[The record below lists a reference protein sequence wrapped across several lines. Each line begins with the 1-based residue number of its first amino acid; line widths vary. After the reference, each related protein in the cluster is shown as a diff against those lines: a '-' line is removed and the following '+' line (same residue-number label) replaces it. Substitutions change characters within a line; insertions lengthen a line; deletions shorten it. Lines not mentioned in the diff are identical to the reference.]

1 MAKQAGT
8 DRMARDIRE
17 DLKRIATTSGR
28 YFTGTAKLFLAS
40 SAEVVGQKMPTV
52 GSMLD
57 ANRDF
62 MNDTMKFLRNPVD
75 AVHRGID
82 RALSGETVQAAKKL
96 ATDALSDLETGN
108 FYDPDRDR
116 SGYGSN
122 IDNLLDNFGDIDMSG
137 FDAEGEYEEPDL
149 SGFEHDED
157 LLESHEQADD
167 TRTVAT
173 IGAIQNTGDAI
184 VKNQKYNAQMDI
196 RLGIKQHS
204 QMMSSMSNIIT
215 QQGALLESVNAATA
229 SILEVN
235 REAHQELMGVL
246 GTVTQLLG
254 DIKSLQEPAAPDE
267 VVRDETFDI
276 YGSNGA
282 LDIKK
287 WLNAAKKN
295 IDEKYNIS
303 STIGMMTMGMSPKQL
318 MELVADNPLMLIAN
332 PIVEKMIPDYLKNTM
347 DTTQKYLQNFF
358 PSLLAK
364 MAERGRKFDKDATE
378 GGGKLT
384 DLLAGIFGVQSKND
398 AYLDLSPAKVNDRA
412 VFTNR
417 TAAAI
422 EKVIPMWLSKIYSA
436 VSGDPLQMYDYTR
449 GEIASVNETIA
460 NVYHSTNDLA
470 GRMGE
475 GARIFMNRALDDRAF
490 KWVDPREREKFE
502 NYLYRFLQDAA
513 KDGRMINPYAEGGI
527 KDLLPYDMNS
537 RLYAPLIEATL
548 KHMPRSELMSLNRE
562 INDSRRSLSSATR
575 LKATS
580 LKESGLDIMFAMAD
594 PTLKANIEAVSP
606 NYRNGISPDKMKEM
620 VAENREGGI
629 RAGRIMRGTGQYL
642 DDITSMLRRGIITY
656 THIIDDNGSGL
667 GGSNP
672 NIDVLSAN
680 PALRRI
686 LDDAKSENDLLQSIT
701 DKEAKDKT
709 DEARR
714 ISQIIAENVE
724 KQITD
729 RTRMWIDGKPGNIDN
744 VSVDLAQGRLIIN
757 STAEGKSDNKM
768 TEEQRIREDRG
779 NKVRGIV
786 KGGVGRLQEAF
797 HWAPDA
803 KFGQKVKDIMDSPFK
818 LVDLGLRTMDAF
830 LFKVIYGEDAVNI
843 PDVDDSGELRDA
855 DATSLMRTINRRMRA
870 EWSSAKDWFKEYV
883 GNPIKEFFVGEHG
896 ILNSFKERLTD
907 RFIEPIVNKVVGIK
921 DAAASKLLGNREIV
935 EKYVDDP
942 DHPGEKKLVKEK
954 GAYSG
959 GLLSGAL
966 NKINDK
972 KQKIETDLKQKKR
985 SFIDNLM
992 YGENV
997 EGKGVSHSLQQV
1009 GTRKVKNSR
1018 MTRNGLEEYEEE
1030 VPIWADVQ
1038 EFSGIMGKLK
1048 EGAQTVRGWLFGEDE
1063 DGNDHD
1069 SWNKYNMVKGEF
1081 KKAFPD
1087 MTIGAGIGL
1096 VGSLFLPG
1104 GPIVGSILG
1113 AAGGLVAGSDKLKN
1127 YLFGEEEEDH
1137 ETTKYNWK
1145 TGEIETVKG
1154 KGRKGG
1160 VVDSRIQDAFKKFAP
1175 KMTIGAGI
1183 GALTGMFLPGG
1194 PVIGAILGASGG
1206 MAAASD
1212 RVKEMIFGN
1221 VESDDSGL
1229 ISRNTRKKLVDTVK
1243 TNAPGIIGGAAAGAK
1258 LGSMLGAGLGL
1269 IPGMALLPTGPIFTL
1284 LGGITGAIGGN
1295 TIQEMFFGKEEE
1307 VEEPDPK
1314 DPTKTIKKKRRV
1326 GGLFG
1331 RAFDGVKKKV
1341 DGFGDKLSSFGD
1353 KVGDWFKSD
1362 VLGPIG
1368 NSMQPLKDAATNA
1381 KNTVEDAFRNM
1392 GNHIKNSL
1400 DTVFNSAF
1408 GGEDGIKGFWEEK
1421 VKKPLSN
1428 MTNKIFSG
1436 IGKAI
1441 GAVLSAPFKLV
1452 SFMLTGSFGVDKDVD
1467 LNSDEE
1473 ANDTPKRK
1481 RKKFPGVR
1489 KAATGLLDRFVS
1501 WRDKGTEESNENMK
1515 ETLRYWEQP
1524 DVEHEKTDREL
1535 ADEAYADV
1543 MAQERSNREKRR
1555 ESRKA
1560 FAGKIKDKWN
1570 KFVYG
1575 DAEEESEEQE
1585 PTTPKK
1591 SWYEQFKEDSAARRA
1606 DRLQQKA
1613 EKDEAR
1619 KKRREDDLERKAKKK
1634 EDRQKRREDAHALKE
1649 ERADNIAQD
1658 ASANKDIKEG
1668 SKKTR
1673 NAASY
1678 LKSIDHT
1685 VTKIY
1690 KEIKGQFNGVA
1701 WNVAYIK
1708 ASIDKSMG
1716 KGGKYLSDDELPENM
1731 EGSNKQVR
1739 KRRGLFGRAIDR
1751 ISDAA
1756 WFVKDKAVGAKDA
1769 VVDKVMGLV
1778 DGITKPF
1785 KALGGAAKN
1794 AASAIGTFGS
1804 FVFDIIGKIGRG
1816 MAEGIAK
1823 AVAGAGS
1830 MIGRA
1835 FAGLGRMIWNAGK
1848 GLGEAIGNAF
1858 SLVTDVV
1865 KNVAG
1870 GLMAGASALW
1880 KMAADVAPDIAHGIW
1895 SGVKFVG
1902 KGVWKGIKGV
1912 GKLSVGAVKSVAGG
1926 VKKAWNFV
1934 RGKKDPEK
1942 QKADSLH
1949 KISEAIHK
1957 GLMGMGIGSKDDIK
1971 PYPWVKVT
1979 NGKIADRL
1987 NSYAIPVY
1995 VLGGSLNTRQDNED
2009 YDREDKPFTGK
2020 ASPNPFTPSTEEL
2033 KDPRYGFG
2041 TVPLGDTG
2049 ERVPFDYKID
2059 TESPF
2064 GEVLGIPKN
2073 ADEYWRKWSKAYDH
2087 ENGLDT
2093 PEYNR
2098 LVKQVEKDRKDV
2110 EKQSK
2115 KRKKTSILDN
2125 VSDQVEIPPQ
2135 EPARPES
2142 ISGIENILTKYLPPI
2157 ASDISEIKSFL
2168 FNTDFSGSSN
2178 APSVPSAKQT
2188 TKTEMVDRKKFEKW
2202 KEGYKKV
2209 DTKAEQSKNPGEI
2222 YDEGIRR
2229 ATNMEQAEGILAASQ
2244 MNSNTG
2250 LIGITGGKGGSGDN
2264 DEGGGLLETLFG
2276 GGDGVLDT
2284 KGFFSTL
2291 LGGGGLGAAFR
2302 SLFRGKKGKT
2312 PKTGKS
2318 GGFMQSL
2325 KEFFVKDGKLDI
2337 QNAAFTAGTIRA
2349 IANDDKERI
2358 ITNVAKEASTKGAS
2372 WLTKVLDQGTKLSNG
2387 EIITEQVTSAK
2398 GGSKFVMNLKN
2409 GLDDI
2414 AKNGIKWLGKIN
2426 PDANKAVQELAE
2438 SGSKGL
2444 GKTAASL
2451 TSEAGQAALK
2461 TFGSIVKIVS
2471 TVADASTGMDNTNN
2485 INQTTA
2491 GDTTQTQRQIGA
2503 LSNVVSGLTFGLIRQ
2518 GDIQGKFQKITHTEA
2533 NKDDQDALTQIVA
2546 NFNRQT
2552 GQNLTVDEYLKN
2564 YNDDGTKKDF
2574 GDWLSNLGANATN
2587 ALILKPASDIALA
2600 GNSMANAWR
2609 RLTGQ
2614 ETKRFD
2620 RDYWEGLYRKNLG
2633 AMTNEEVL
2641 EAQANGTYRAD
2652 VDQAIRAKEYSR
2664 LKVDEVIQWMENED
2678 YFILK
2683 KYVGNDVY
2691 YACNIST
2698 WPSKHVNLQA
2708 QDSTGY
2714 MMIEKPIEECKDFDT
2729 WRASNLAPEDNAKI
2743 DEKIYSTGKGRGWGT
2758 GRVNPMNQMDTK
2770 WNKFSDSIGKVG
2782 CGPTAAAMIGSAY
2795 GDKSTPADAD
2805 ALSKSLGMRAS
2816 DGGTDPGFFGR
2827 FAKGKGYG
2835 MSEGPTD
2842 PNRIAGSLK
2851 KGNPVALMGEGG
2863 AFGKN
2868 MHYMVADSIS
2878 GKGKVGLVD
2887 PIGGVRKSV
2896 DMDALTKN
2904 TKDTIYSFGKGPVSL
2919 ATGDGGSAADTESA
2933 AEKTKRG
2940 QKALVDWMAWLS
2952 EHPIEYSLSGAQ
2964 NPDKGNASCAST
2976 VGWAYRKAL
2985 GVEGMSASSSRQSE
2999 DSRFSTIYV
3008 KDKSDETP
3016 PMDLLQPG
3024 DIMYLKPKDKYGN
3037 YTYDDLVAEDRS
3049 FPLGHTE
3056 MYAGDGQDLSH
3067 GGPNKGPVYK
3077 DLNDWRKK
3085 RIFMV
3090 RRYKPFLEGTDIPV
3104 INDDKIGSRASR
3116 YGSFGSNAGG
3126 AALGALSSGIILGA
3140 DGTRKLQLN
3149 ADGSF
3154 DFFNSLDTVFGDV
3167 TTKLGNVVSN
3177 VMGISTGDSSGDN
3190 ADANGS
3196 TDQGSKADPSFTPVA
3211 GGKVE
3216 GNSYTAIIYNYLRK
3230 KGLTPEATSGLMGN
3244 LWAES
3249 GADPTNVQNYL
3260 YDKELAKTQGLAA
3273 EDAKYLADVENGTHD
3288 FTKDSIGYGIAQWT
3302 YSSRKKELQ
3311 EKAKAANKSVSDI
3324 NVQLQH
3330 LWDEINSYGLA
3341 GKLNEAGSVKAAS
3354 DIILHEFE
3362 APKDQG
3368 PDVEELRAGYGQ
3380 QWYDEYANAEKPLTD
3395 EEARSVTNE
3404 EAWGTGPSGESMAL
3418 NAMNAMVENINTYL
3432 REANDARDQENTITA
3447 ITDKITNAVAPN
3459 AGKDDALLQ
3468 TLTATMGQMVELLTK
3483 IADNT
3488 KKTDEPDPL
3497 NGGRTRARTIPK
3509 IEHFPS
3515 AFPTSEN
3522 NTADPTRVGAS
3533 IVNQMISNRR

>member
-82 RALSGETVQAAKKL
+82 RALNGETLQAAKKL
-96 ATDALSDLETGN
+96 AADALDDLKTGN
-108 FYDPDRDR
+108 FYDPNRDR
-116 SGYGSN
+116 SEFGTN
-122 IDNLLDNFGDIDMSG
+122 IDNLLDNFGDVDMSG

-149 SGFEHDED
+149 SGFDHDEN
-157 LLESHEQADD
+157 LLESHEEADD
-167 TRTVAT
+167 ARTIAT
-173 IGAIQNTGDAI
+173 IGAIRNTGDAI
-184 VKNQKYNAQMDI
+184 VSNQKYNAQMDV
-196 RLGIKQHS
+196 RMGIKQHS
-204 QMMSSMSNIIT
+204 QLMSSMSNVIT
-215 QQGALLESVNAATA
+215 QQGALLESVNAAA
-229 SILEVN
+229 SSILEVN
-235 REAHQELMGVL
+235 RASHQEIVSIL
-246 GTVTQLLG
+246 GDVTQLLS
-254 DIKSLQEPAAPDE
+254 DIKTLQEPASPTEYDNTPDS
-267 VVRDETFDI
+267 I
-276 YGSNGA
+276 YGDDGA
-282 LDIKK
+282 LDIRK
-287 WLNAAKKN
+287 WLSAARKSV
-295 IDEKYNIS
+295 DQKYGIS
-303 STIGMMTMGMSPKQL
+303 DMISAATVGMSPKAL
-318 MELVADNPLMLIAN
+318 MELFGDNPLMLISN
-332 PIVEKMIPDYLKNTM
+332 MMVEKVLPEYLKKTM
-347 DTTQKYLQNFF
+347 ETTQGYLQNFF
-358 PSLLAK
+358 PSLLANL
-364 MAERGRKFDKDATE
+364 AERGRRFDKDPSE
-378 GGGKLT
+378 GGGRLI
-384 DLLAGIFGVQSKND
+384 DAIAGIFGVQPKND
-398 AYLDLSPAKVNDRA
+398 AYLNLRPSEISGKAI
-412 VFTNR
+412 FTNR
-417 TAAAI
+417 TATAI

-436 VSGDPLQMYDYTR
+436 VSDDPLSMWDYSR
-449 GEIASVNETIA
+449 GEMASVTKT
-460 NVYHSTNDLA
+460 VSDTYHSTSDLA
-470 GRMGE
+470 GRMGD
-475 GARIFMNRALDDRAF
+475 GMYTVMRKALDDSTYR
-490 KWVDPREREKFE
+490 WVDPTDKTKFE
-502 NYLYRFLQDAA
+502 DYLYRFFQSAA
-513 KDGRMINPYAEGGI
+513 QNGRMINPYGPNANLKDILPDDTNKELYSQLIEGVFRT
-527 KDLLPYDMNS
+527 LPRS
-537 RLYAPLIEATL
+537 RL
-548 KHMPRSELMSLNRE
+548 MGLNKE
-562 INDSRRSLSSATR
+562 INDARTGLSQAT
-575 LKATS
+575 KYMS
-580 LKESGLDIMFAMAD
+580 KDLKESGLDMAFAMLD
-594 PTLKANIEAVSP
+594 PSLRSSIEYAAP
-606 NYRNGISPDKMKEM
+606 NYRRGLSDKKLKELTDSNYET
-620 VAENREGGI
+620 ALA
-629 RAGRIMRGTGQYL
+629 AGRGIKGAGRYL
-642 DDITSMLRRGIITY
+642 SDITSMLKRGIITY
-656 THIIDDNGSGL
+656 THIIDDRTGNISG
-667 GGSNP
+667 GGNSITDPVYKRIADESISENDKVQRI
-672 NIDVLSAN
+672 IDKQAKDEMYEQEWN
-680 PALRRI
+680 QNRI
-686 LDDAKSENDLLQSIT
+686 LDNRQKQRT
-701 DKEAKDKT
+701 DMSGT
-709 DEARR
+709 LY
-714 ISQIIAENVE
+714 
-724 KQITD
+724 
-729 RTRMWIDGKPGNIDN
+729 IDGNPDHMDDITATI
-744 VSVDLAQGRLIIN
+744 AQANREIGQ
-757 STAEGKSDNKM
+757 TVTGGSDNK
-768 TEEQRIREDRG
+768 TVEELRILQDRQ
-779 NKVRGIV
+779 NKIRGIA
-786 KGGVGRLQEAF
+786 KGAIGNVSEVFNWKPNATF
-797 HWAPDA
+797 MD
-803 KFGQKVKDIMDSPFK
+803 KVTTILDSPFK
-818 LVDLGLRTMDAF
+818 LVDLGLRTIDTY
-830 LFKVIYGEDAVNI
+830 LFKVIYGEDAVNV
-843 PDVDDSGELRDA
+843 PEVDENGNIANS
-855 DATSLMRTINRRMRA
+855 DATSLMHTINRRMRA
-870 EWSSAKDWFKEYV
+870 EWTSAKDWFKEYV
-883 GNPIKEFFVGEHG
+883 GNPIKEFFVGENG
-896 ILNSFKERLTD
+896 ILGTFKQRLTD
-907 RFIEPIVNKVVGIK
+907 RFIEPLVDKVVGIK

-959 GLLSGAL
+959 GILSGAL
-966 NKINDK
+966 NKINNK

-1018 MTRNGLEEYEEE
+1018 MTRNGMEEYEEE

-1069 SWNKYNMVKGEF
+1069 SWNKYNMVKDEF

-1127 YLFGEEEEDH
+1127 YLFGEEEEEH
-1137 ETTKYNWK
+1137 EITKYNWK

-1194 PVIGAILGASGG
+1194 PVVGAILGASGG

-1212 RVKEMIFGN
+1212 RIKEMIFGDA
-1221 VESDDSGL
+1221 ESDDSGL
-1229 ISRNTRKKLVDTVK
+1229 ISRNTRKKLVDVVK
-1243 TNAPGIIGGAAAGAK
+1243 KNAPGIIGGAAGGAK

-1331 RAFDGVKKKV
+1331 KAFDGVKKKV
-1341 DGFGDKLSSFGD
+1341 DGFGDKLSSIGD

-1362 VLGPIG
+1362 VLGPIS

-1428 MTNKIFSG
+1428 MTNKILSG

-1467 LNSDEE
+1467 LDSNEE

-1489 KAATGLLDRFVS
+1489 KAASGLLDRFVS

-1535 ADEAYADV
+1535 ADEAYANA
-1543 MAQERSNREKRR
+1543 MKQERSSREKRKA
-1555 ESRKA
+1555 SRKA
-1560 FAGKIKDKWN
+1560 FVGKIKDKWN
-1570 KFVYG
+1570 RFVYG
-1575 DAEEESEEQE
+1575 DEEEEQSEEQE
-1585 PTTPKK
+1585 PTAPKK
-1591 SWYEQFKEDSAARRA
+1591 SWYEQFKEDNAARRA
-1606 DRLQQKA
+1606 DRQQKKA

-1634 EDRQKRREDAHALKE
+1634 EDRQKKREDAHALKE

-1658 ASANKDIKEG
+1658 ASANKDVKEG

-1716 KGGKYLSDDELPENM
+1716 KGSKYLSDDELPENM
-1731 EGSNKQVR
+1731 EGSNKRVK
-1739 KRRGLFGRAIDR
+1739 KRRGLFGRAIDH

-1756 WFVKDKAVGAKDA
+1756 WFVKDKAIGAKDA
-1769 VVDKVMGLV
+1769 IVDKVTGLV

-1785 KALGGAAKN
+1785 KALGGAVKGATK
-1794 AASAIGTFGS
+1794 AIGSFGS

-1848 GLGEAIGNAF
+1848 GLGKAVGNAF

-1880 KMAADVAPDIAHGIW
+1880 KMAMDVAPDIAHGIW
-1895 SGVKFVG
+1895 SGIKFVG

-1912 GKLSVGAVKSVAGG
+1912 GKLGVGAVKGVAGG
-1926 VKKAWNFV
+1926 VKKAWNLV

-1995 VLGGSLNTRQDNED
+1995 VLGGSLHTRLDDED
-2009 YDREDKPFTGK
+2009 YNQREKPFTGK
-2020 ASPNPFTPSTEEL
+2020 SSPNPFTPSNEEL
-2033 KDPRYGFG
+2033 KDSRYGFG
-2041 TVPLGDTG
+2041 TVPVGDTD
-2049 ERVPFDYKID
+2049 ERAKFNYKID

-2064 GEVLGIPKN
+2064 GVTLGLPKD

-2093 PEYNR
+2093 PEYKK
-2098 LVKQVEKDRKDV
+2098 LVKQVEKDRKDI
-2110 EKQSK
+2110 EKRSK
-2115 KRKKTSILDN
+2115 KRKNASVLDN
-2125 VSDQVEIPPQ
+2125 VSDQVDIPPQ
-2135 EPARPES
+2135 EPVRPES
-2142 ISGIENILTKYLPPI
+2142 ISRIENILTKYLPPI
-2157 ASDISEIKSFL
+2157 ASDISEIKNFL
-2168 FNTDFSGSSN
+2168 FNADFSSSEQGVS
-2178 APSVPSAKQT
+2178 SVNQS
-2188 TKTEMVDRKKFEKW
+2188 TKTEMVDKKKFEKW

-2250 LIGITGGKGGSGDN
+2250 LINITGGGKGSSGE
-2264 DEGGGLLETLFG
+2264 DEGGGLFETLFG

-2349 IANDDKERI
+2349 IANDDKERV

-2387 EIITEQVTSAK
+2387 EIITDQVTSAK

-2409 GLDDI
+2409 GLDNI
-2414 AKNGIKWLGKIN
+2414 AKNGIEWLGKIS

-2444 GKTAASL
+2444 GKSAASL

-2461 TFGSIVKIVS
+2461 TFGSIVKIAS
-2471 TVADASTGMDNTNN
+2471 TVADASTGMDNANN

-2491 GDTTQTQRQIGA
+2491 GDTTQAQRQIGA

-2518 GDIQGKFQKITHTEA
+2518 EDIQGKLQKVTHTEA
-2533 NKDDQDALTQIVA
+2533 NTDDQDVLKQIVA

-2587 ALILKPASDIALA
+2587 AVILKPASDIALA
-2600 GNSMANAWR
+2600 GNSIANAWR

-2664 LKVDEVIQWMENED
+2664 LKVDEVIQWMENEG

-2683 KYVGNDVY
+2683 KNVGNTVY

-2714 MMIEKPIEECKDFDT
+2714 VMTEKPIEECKDFDT
-2729 WRASNLAPEDNAKI
+2729 WRAANLAPEDNAKI

-2782 CGPTAAAMIGSAY
+2782 CGPTVAAMIGSAY

-2835 MSEGPTD
+2835 MTEGPTD

-2919 ATGDGGSAADTESA
+2919 ATGDGGGTTDTEST

-2964 NPDKGNASCAST
+2964 NPDKGSASCAST

-2985 GVEGMSASSSRQSE
+2985 GIEGMSASSSRQSE

-3016 PMDLLQPG
+3016 PLDLLQPG

-3077 DLNDWRKK
+3077 DLTDWRKK

-3104 INDDKIGSRASR
+3104 INDDKIGSRASQ
-3116 YGSFGSNAGG
+3116 YGSFGSNASGVS
-3126 AALGALSSGIILGA
+3126 LGALSSGIILGA

-3167 TTKLGNVVSN
+3167 ATKLGNVVSN

-3196 TDQGSKADPSFTPVA
+3196 TDQGSKTDPSFTPVA
-3211 GGKVE
+3211 GGKVD

-3230 KGLTPEATSGLMGN
+3230 KGLTPEAASGLMGN

-3311 EKAKAANKSVSDI
+3311 EKAKAADKSVSDI

-3368 PDVEELRAGYGQ
+3368 PDVEQLRAGYGQ

-3395 EEARSVTNE
+3395 EEARAVTNE

-3468 TLTATMGQMVELLTK
+3468 TLTATMGQMVELLAK

-3509 IEHFPS
+3509 IEHFPT